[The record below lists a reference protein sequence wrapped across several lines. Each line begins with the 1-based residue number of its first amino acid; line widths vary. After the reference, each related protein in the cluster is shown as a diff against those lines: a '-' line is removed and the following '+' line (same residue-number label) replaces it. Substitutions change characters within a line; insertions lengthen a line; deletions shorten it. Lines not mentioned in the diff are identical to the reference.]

1 MNYIG
6 YTSAISGGDNEDIL
20 EYVKYCYED
29 EDGVPYDLSY
39 FFGEDTVITVSEDQ
53 LYRQL
58 LAQYPTEDVINR
70 CAVMSYYDGE
80 ANKRISQMWTNIRC
94 FRFPWEH

>member
-1 MNYIG
+1 
-6 YTSAISGGDNEDIL
+6 L

-39 FFGEDTVITVSEDQ
+39 FFGEDTVVTVSKDQ
-53 LYRQL
+53 LHRQL

-70 CAVMSYYDGE
+70 CAVMSYYDVD